1 MEMKELVYLVTL
13 AEEESISRA
22 AERLYMAQSSLSQ
35 FLHQFEAE
43 LGTKL
48 FVRTSKGITP
58 TYSGKCF
65 IEHAGEILRD

>member
-35 FLHQFEAE
+35 FYISLKQSLE
-43 LGTKL
+43 LNFL
-48 FVRTSKGITP
+48 
-58 TYSGKCF
+58 
-65 IEHAGEILRD
+65 